1 LSFLVSCNKSRGK
14 IILKSNS
21 NIGNQCLPHF
31 SDDLNLEKQR
41 IIIFGEKDNYYR
53 DFSKNE
59 LNKIEML
66 FPVFKEK
73 YPSSPFAAY
82 NANRLPKK
90 FINQNGVEEVL
101 DFGDPLGGDD
111 FYLLYSYY
119 LKQKNGDIKYKDE
132 RAKLIQLYETINNI
146 YLSWSPSLMYYGHQ
160 AIRLNACAEYS
171 IYLLDSDEDYYNYKF
186 DFEKQKELYLRSL
199 SQFVADEFNRKS
211 GIPYNNE
218 KEVRK
223 TKEIVLLEKLITN
236 YYYLEQ
242 VRTFEMEY
250 YRIKTINL

>member
-1 LSFLVSCNKSRGK
+1 MVYSARIMKNNIIFLILLNFLVSCNKLK
-14 IILKSNS
+14 DNEIKLKSNN
-21 NIGNQCLPHF
+21 NIDIQCLPHF
-31 SDDLNLEKQR
+31 SEDPKLEKQR

-59 LNKIEML
+59 LKKIEML

-90 FINQNGVEEVL
+90 FINQNGVEEIL

-146 YLSWSPSLMYYGHQ
+146 ICLGLHH
-160 AIRLNACAEYS
+160 
-171 IYLLDSDEDYYNYKF
+171 
-186 DFEKQKELYLRSL
+186 
-199 SQFVADEFNRKS
+199 
-211 GIPYNNE
+211 
-218 KEVRK
+218 
-223 TKEIVLLEKLITN
+223 
-236 YYYLEQ
+236 
-242 VRTFEMEY
+242 
-250 YRIKTINL
+250 